1 MVVATG
7 FFDGVHVGHRLV
19 IKRLVEAAA
28 VRGDESM
35 VITFWP
41 HPRNV
46 LQKEARSLRLLTTLA
61 QKQQLLHELGV
72 DRVEV
77 LPFTKDFSAMTMEEY
92 LRHIMKE
99 YGVTAILLGYDNRI
113 GCDAANSDQVAR
125 TAEMLGL
132 EVIRTDMVPSQQG
145 YAVSSTKIREKI
157 EEGDVRGAAEMLGYN
172 YSMHGVVVAGN
183 KLGRTIGFPTANMQL
198 YEPLKLVPGNGVY
211 FVKVKVLDRD
221 LYGMCN
227 IGCRPTVGAGN
238 ARTIETNIFGFDEDI
253 YGLDIEITFIARIR
267 EEQKFDSLDELK
279 TQLELDRN
287 ECLVILSESPVILSE
302 AKDL

>member
-19 IKRLVEAAA
+19 IEQLVKAAA
-28 VRGDESM
+28 ARGDESM

-46 LQKEARSLRLLTTLA
+46 LQKEARSLRLLTTLTEK
-61 QKQQLLHELGV
+61 KQMLHQLGV

-77 LPFTKDFSAMTMEEY
+77 LSFTKDFSAMTMEEY

-99 YGVTAILLGYDNRI
+99 YGATAILLGYDNRI
-113 GCDAANSDQVAR
+113 GCDAADSDQVAR
-125 TAEMLGL
+125 TAELLGL
-132 EVIRTDMVPSQQG
+132 EVIRTDMVPSQAG
-145 YAVSSTKIREKI
+145 YAVSSTKIRERV
-157 EEGDVRGAAEMLGYN
+157 EEGDVLGASQRLGYD
-172 YSMHGVVVAGN
+172 YSMHGVIVAGN
-183 KLGRTIGFPTANMQL
+183 RLGRTIGFPTANMQL

-211 FVKVKVLDRD
+211 FVKVNVLGRS

-253 YGLDIEITFIARIR
+253 YGLDMDITFIARIR
-267 EEQKFDSLDELK
+267 EERKFDTLEDLK
-279 TQLELDRN
+279 AQLEQDRDT
-287 ECLVILSESPVILSE
+287 CLEILN
-302 AKDL
+302 A

>member
-19 IKRLVEAAA
+19 IEQLVKAAA
-28 VRGDESM
+28 ARGDESM

-61 QKQQLLHELGV
+61 QKKQMLLELGV

-77 LPFTKDFSAMTMEEY
+77 LPFTKDFSAMTMEDY

-99 YGVTAILLGYDNRI
+99 FGATAVLLGYDNRI
-113 GCDAANSDQVAR
+113 GCDAADSDQVAR
-125 TAEMLGL
+125 MAESLGL
-132 EVIRTDMVPSQQG
+132 EVIRTEMVSSG
-145 YAVSSTKIREKI
+145 AGVAVSSTKIREKL
-157 EEGDVRGAAEMLGYN
+157 EAGDVSSANQMLGYN

-183 KLGRTIGFPTANMQL
+183 RLGRTIGFPTANMEL

-211 FVKVKVLDRD
+211 FVRVNVLDRT

-227 IGCRPTVGAGN
+227 IGLRPTVASGN
-238 ARTIETNIFGFDEDI
+238 ARTIETNIFDFSEDI
-253 YGLDIEITFIARIR
+253 YGLDIDITFVSRIR
-267 EEQKFDSLDELK
+267 EEKKFDSLEELK
-279 TQLELDRN
+279 HQLELDRDT
-287 ECLVILSESPVILSE
+287 CLSLL
-302 AKDL
+302 

>member
-19 IKRLVEAAA
+19 IEQLVKAAA
-28 VRGDESM
+28 ARGDESM

-61 QKQQLLHELGV
+61 QKKQMLLELGV

-77 LPFTKDFSAMTMEEY
+77 LPFTKDFSAMTMEDY

-99 YGVTAILLGYDNRI
+99 FGAPAVLLGYDNRI
-113 GCDAANSDQVAR
+113 GCDAADSDQVAR
-125 TAEMLGL
+125 MAESLGL
-132 EVIRTDMVPSQQG
+132 EVIRTEMVSSG
-145 YAVSSTKIREKI
+145 AGVAVSSTKIREKL
-157 EEGDVRGAAEMLGYN
+157 EAGDVSSANQMLGYN

-183 KLGRTIGFPTANMQL
+183 RLGRTIGFPTANMEL

-211 FVKVKVLDRD
+211 FVRVNVLDRT

-227 IGCRPTVGAGN
+227 IGLRPTVASGN
-238 ARTIETNIFGFDEDI
+238 ARTIETNIFDFNEDI
-253 YGLDIEITFIARIR
+253 YGLDIDIAFVSRIR
-267 EEQKFDSLDELK
+267 EEKKFDSLEELK
-279 TQLELDRN
+279 HQLELDRDT
-287 ECLVILSESPVILSE
+287 CLSLL
-302 AKDL
+302 

>member
-19 IKRLVEAAA
+19 IEQLVKAAA
-28 VRGDESM
+28 ARGDESM

-61 QKQQLLHELGV
+61 QKKQMLLELGV

-77 LPFTKDFSAMTMEEY
+77 LPFTKDFSAMTMEDY

-99 YGVTAILLGYDNRI
+99 FGATAVLLGYDNRI
-113 GCDAANSDQVAR
+113 GCDAADSDQVAR
-125 TAEMLGL
+125 MAESLGL
-132 EVIRTDMVPSQQG
+132 EVIRTEMVSSG
-145 YAVSSTKIREKI
+145 AGVAVSSTKIREKL
-157 EEGDVRGAAEMLGYN
+157 EAGDVSSANQMLGYN

-183 KLGRTIGFPTANMQL
+183 RLGRTIGFPTANMEL

-211 FVKVKVLDRD
+211 FVRVNVLDRT

-227 IGCRPTVGAGN
+227 IGLRPTVASGN
-238 ARTIETNIFGFDEDI
+238 ARTIETNIFDFNEDI
-253 YGLDIEITFIARIR
+253 YGLDIDIAFVSRIR
-267 EEQKFDSLDELK
+267 EEKKFDSLEELK
-279 TQLELDRN
+279 HQLELDRDT
-287 ECLVILSESPVILSE
+287 CLSLL
-302 AKDL
+302 